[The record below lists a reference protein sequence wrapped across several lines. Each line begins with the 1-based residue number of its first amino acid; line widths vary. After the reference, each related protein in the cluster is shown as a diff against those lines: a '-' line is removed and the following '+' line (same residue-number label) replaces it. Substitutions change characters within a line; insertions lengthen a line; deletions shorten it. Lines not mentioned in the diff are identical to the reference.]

1 MRQIRNKKFL
11 NRNNKCNFAP
21 IKDVNNKIKYNNLKG
36 KQMKKDLLRFGLLSL
51 LLVFAFIAKAQNVT
65 AVWDFQNN
73 LPEGINTAANFQGKE
88 GDLASTV
95 EGITMH
101 INATQGK
108 LKGRTS
114 DAQFNTG
121 AILQI
126 PVKSAND
133 VVTVTTYP
141 NYHNLTVG
149 GKAATADVTEYNA
162 TSAEVAKGYVEV
174 NATAQSYLYQIKV
187 VHVSAI
193 QEKALYT
200 TDFTEWKKVD
210 GKTAN
215 NTVVDLKTLYSK
227 EVFTM
232 TLNGVEIN
240 PTGTNAKF
248 ADRTGYMKTLK
259 YTGEYSAAEPSAVTS
274 ALASIT
280 KITLHQA
287 ATGGKRG
294 IKVSV
299 KGDCDA
305 DWVAIHNVS
314 IVTQGGEDLTLD
326 VNRTNCQIKFEG
338 FTLSQNAF
346 VTDLAIYGNVD
357 MSKTPMLG
365 TFSLNG
371 TNYSAVDIFKE
382 DASGKQLAT
391 LLVSKKA
398 TLISETNPLT
408 DLVAANGTIKS
419 TTYTTTGEGTD
430 QKTVVTIVVEAN
442 SDEVTYELTV
452 GFKPDFTLTYYNID
466 GTTAIG
472 TQKVEQDANIE
483 KFQKDAEEQVT
494 VVEGKKFRGWATDL
508 KKDSK
513 KFTTS
518 SVITADTKL
527 YAVVTDIETANK
539 AARYD
544 YDLQKEGFCAD
555 DHEAFCVEGNGKWH
569 DVTHG
574 WTFSA
579 GDKIKILMGGKGY
592 IKMNLCKFSTTGN
605 ITLTD
610 PKGTEIA
617 SVDAKASTDG
627 LITILQNTST
637 ESGEYTLTF
646 AANAYLHSL
655 SIVNMTEPAYTQEGN
670 WYTVKAGNAQSFITT
685 LETVNAANA
694 AADAPRSYI
703 FLPNGTYDLGDKCL
717 TQISGNNISIIGE
730 SMDNTIIVNKPAIEN
745 EGIGTTA
752 TLLNLSN
759 NLYLQDITLKDA
771 LDYYHTE
778 SAGRAVCLQDRGTKT
793 ICKNVKMLSYQD
805 TYYSNEPNGKGQF
818 YFEDSEIHGTV
829 DYICGGGDVYFN
841 RVLFVNESRKE
852 GVKNGTDVIAAPNSK
867 SEWGY
872 IFKDCTIENKAANFS
887 LGRSWNNIAR
897 LTWLNTTINQ
907 KDEILNDGTKYAY
920 FDIAAMDAAIA
931 DKFRLDVLKDAEG
944 NTFSPE
950 EKKVLFKDKNGKTKA
965 AEENIIL
972 TAEEAATYTLDAVF
986 GEWKPAVLSTQAA
999 ATAAT
1004 LDSDKLSWT
1013 GDAQMY
1019 LVSKDGKFFAL
1030 TTEKSVNLNGEKG
1043 TFAVRAANQM
1053 GGFGATANS
1062 VSTGIR
1068 NITSATEAAV
1078 IKTAIYAADGTQL
1091 TNLQKGINIIVKT
1104 LADGSKKTS
1113 KVIVK

>member
-1 MRQIRNKKFL
+1 
-11 NRNNKCNFAP
+11 
-21 IKDVNNKIKYNNLKG
+21 
-36 KQMKKDLLRFGLLSL
+36 MKKNLLRFRLLSL

-65 AVWDFQNN
+65 AVWDFQKN
-73 LPEGINTAANFQGKE
+73 LPEGINTAANFQGNE

-101 INATQGK
+101 VNATQGK
-108 LKGRTS
+108 LKGRTT
-114 DAQFNTG
+114 DAQFNAGT
-121 AILQI
+121 ILQI

-133 VVTVTTYP
+133 MVTVTTYP

-162 TSAEVAKGYVEV
+162 TSSEVAKGYVEV
-174 NATAQSYLYQIKV
+174 VATGSCYLYQVKV

-200 TDFTEWKKVD
+200 TDFTNWNEIDRKKATD
-210 GKTAN
+210 E
-215 NTVVDLKTLYSK
+215 VVKVKTLYSK
-227 EVFTM
+227 EELSFTF
-232 TLNGVEIN
+232 NGMGVY
-240 PTGTNAKF
+240 PAGTNPKF
-248 ADRTGYMKTLK
+248 PEITGFMQTAK
-259 YTGEYSAAEPSAVTS
+259 YTGEYNTAEPNVVTS
-274 ALASIT
+274 PLASIT

-287 ATGGKRG
+287 ATGGTRG

-299 KGDCDA
+299 KGDGDA

-314 IVTQGGEDLTLD
+314 IVTTSGEDLTLD
-326 VNRTNCQIKFEG
+326 INRTNCQIKFEN
-338 FTLSQNAF
+338 FKLNQNAY

-371 TNYSAVDIFKE
+371 TKYSSVDIFKE

-391 LLVSKKA
+391 ILISKKA
-398 TLISETNPLT
+398 TLISETNPLK

-419 TTYTTTGEGTD
+419 TTYTTTGEGAE
-430 QKTVVTIVVEAN
+430 QKTVVTIVVE
-442 SDEVTYELTV
+442 SKGDEVTYELTV

-483 KFQKDAEEQVT
+483 KFKEGMEDKVT
-494 VVEGKKFRGWATDL
+494 VAEGKKFRGWATDL

-518 SVITADTKL
+518 SVITEDTKL
-527 YAVVTDIETANK
+527 YAVVTDIETASETV
-539 AARYD
+539 RYD
-544 YDLQKEGFCAD
+544 YDLQKEGFD
-555 DHEAFCVEGNGKWH
+555 INDHEAISVEGKGKWH
-569 DVTHG
+569 DTTHG
-574 WTFSA
+574 WTFTA

-592 IKMNLCKFSTTGN
+592 IKMNLCQYSNVGD
-605 ITLTD
+605 ITLTAPD
-610 PKGTEIA
+610 GTTIA
-617 SVDAKASTDG
+617 SVDAKTSTDG

-637 ESGEYTLTF
+637 ASGEYTLTF

-694 AADAPRSYI
+694 ATDAPRSYI

-717 TQISGNNISIIGE
+717 TTISGNNISIIGE
-730 SMDNTIIVNKPAIEN
+730 SMDNTIIVNKPEV
-745 EGIGTTA
+745 EGIGVTA
-752 TLLNLSN
+752 TLYNTSTG
-759 NLYLQDITLKDA
+759 LYMQDLTLKNA
-771 LDYYHTE
+771 YPFNNTT
-778 SAGRAVCLQDRGTKT
+778 GRAVCLQDRGTQT

-805 TYYSNEPNGKGQF
+805 TYYSNNNKGQY
-818 YFEDSEIHGTV
+818 YFEGSDIHGIV
-829 DYICGGGDVYFN
+829 DFICGGGDAFFN
-841 RVLFVNESRKE
+841 KCTLTLEPGKGSYI
-852 GVKNGTDVIAAPNSK
+852 TAP
-867 SEWGY
+867 Y
-872 IFKDCTIENKAANFS
+872 T
-887 LGRSWNNIAR
+887 
-897 LTWLNTTINQ
+897 
-907 KDEILNDGTKYAY
+907 DGTKYGY
-920 FDIAAMDAAIA
+920 VFDGCKIVGSATDSFTFGRSWGGTANCAFLNTILDKNAAVKIASTRWTTGGMNVVAKNFFEYNTLDEGGKVISPAENIV
-931 DKFRLDVLKDAEG
+931 KF
-944 NTFSPE
+944 T
-950 EKKVLFKDKNGKTKA
+950 KDKEVSEYNTIITAEKA
-965 AEENIIL
+965 AEFS
-972 TAEEAATYTLDAVF
+972 LDKVF
-986 GEWKPAVLSTQAA
+986 TNWKPADLASQTT

-1004 LDSDKLSWT
+1004 LSNDKLSWT

-1019 LVSKDGKFFAL
+1019 LVAKDGKFFAL

-1043 TFAVRAANQM
+1043 TFTVRAANQM
-1053 GGFGATANS
+1053 GGFGATTNS

-1068 NITSATEAAV
+1068 NIAATTDAAV

-1091 TNLQKGINIIVKT
+1091 SNLQKGINIIVKT

>member
-1 MRQIRNKKFL
+1 MKRN
-11 NRNNKCNFAP
+11 
-21 IKDVNNKIKYNNLKG
+21 
-36 KQMKKDLLRFGLLSL
+36 LLRLGLLSL

-65 AVWDFQNN
+65 AVWDFQKN

-101 INATQGK
+101 VNTTQGK

-114 DAQFNTG
+114 DVQFNAGT
-121 AILQI
+121 ILQI

-133 VVTVTTYP
+133 VVTVTSYP

-149 GKAATADVTEYNA
+149 GKAATEDVTEYNA

-174 NATAQSYLYQIKV
+174 VATGQSYLYQIKV

-215 NTVVDLKTLYSK
+215 NTLVDLKTLYSK
-227 EVFTM
+227 ETFTM

-240 PTGTNAKF
+240 PTGTNTKF

-259 YTGEYSAAEPSAVTS
+259 YTGEYSTAEPSAVTS
-274 ALASIT
+274 PLASIT

-287 ATGGKRG
+287 ATGGTRG

-299 KGDCDA
+299 KGDSDA

-314 IVTQGGEDLTLD
+314 IVTTSGEDLTLD

-338 FTLSQNAF
+338 FKLSQNAF

-371 TNYSAVDIFKE
+371 TKYSAVDIFKE

-391 LLVSKKA
+391 LLVSKK
-398 TLISETNPLT
+398 TNLISETNPLK

-419 TTYTTTGEGTD
+419 TTYTTTGEGAD
-430 QKTVVTIVVEAN
+430 QKTVVTIVVESN
-442 SDEVTYELTV
+442 GDEVTYELTV
-452 GFKPDFTLTYYNID
+452 AFKPDFTLTYYNID

-472 TQKVEQDANIE
+472 TQKVEQDANIANFKE
-483 KFQKDAEEQVT
+483 GIEDKVT
-494 VVEGKKFRGWATDL
+494 VAEGKKFRGWATDL

-527 YAVVTDIETANK
+527 YALVTDIETASET
-539 AARYD
+539 ARYD
-544 YDLQKEGFCAD
+544 YDLQKEGFD
-555 DHEAFCVEGNGKWH
+555 INDHEAISVEGNGKWH
-569 DVTHG
+569 DATHG
-574 WTFSA
+574 WSFEAT
-579 GDKIKILMGGKGY
+579 DKLKVKMGGKGY
-592 IKMNLCKFSTTGN
+592 IKMNLCQYSKTGKIILLN
-605 ITLTD
+605 
-610 PKGTEIA
+610 PKGNEVSSI
-617 SVDAKASTDG
+617 DAKPTKDG
-627 LITILQNTST
+627 NLGILQNEST

-646 AANAYLHSL
+646 DADTYIHSL
-655 SIVNMTEPAYTQEGN
+655 SIVNMTTPAYTQNGN
-670 WYTVKAGNAQSFITT
+670 WMEVKAGDAQGFITA
-685 LETVNAANA
+685 LEIANGNNVETNAA
-694 AADAPRSYI
+694 RTYI

-717 TQISGNNISIIGE
+717 TPISGNNISIIGE
-730 SMDNTIIVNKPAIEN
+730 SMDNTIIVNKPEV
-745 EGIGTTA
+745 EGIGVTA
-752 TLLNLSN
+752 TLFNTSTG
-759 NLYLQDITLKDA
+759 LYMQDLTLKNA
-771 LDYYHTE
+771 YPFNNST
-778 SAGRAVCLQDRGTKT
+778 GRAVCLQDRGTQT

-805 TYYSNEPNGKGQF
+805 TYYSNNNNGQY
-818 YFEDSEIHGTV
+818 YFEGSDIHGIV
-829 DYICGGGDVYFN
+829 DFICGGGDVFFN
-841 RVLFVNESRKE
+841 KCTLTLEPGKGSYITAPYTD
-852 GVKNGTDVIAAPNSK
+852 GTDY
-867 SEWGY
+867 GY
-872 IFKDCTIENKAANFS
+872 VFDGCKIVGSATDSFTF
-887 LGRSWNNIAR
+887 GRSWGGTAKCAFLNTILDKNAAANIASTR
-897 LTWLNTTINQ
+897 WTTDGMNVVAKNFFEYNTV
-907 KDEILNDGTKYAY
+907 DENGKVISPAEN
-920 FDIAAMDAAIA
+920 IV
-931 DKFRLDVLKDAEG
+931 KF
-944 NTFSPE
+944 T
-950 EKKVLFKDKNGKTKA
+950 KDKEVSEYNTIITAEKA
-965 AEENIIL
+965 AEFNL
-972 TAEEAATYTLDAVF
+972 NKVF
-986 GEWKPAVLSTQAA
+986 TNWKPADLASQTT

-1004 LDSDKLSWT
+1004 LGNDKLSWT

-1019 LVSKDGKFFAL
+1019 LVAKDGKFFAL

-1043 TFAVRAANQM
+1043 TFTVRAANQM
-1053 GGFGATANS
+1053 GGFGATTNS

-1068 NITSATEAAV
+1068 NITSATAAV

-1091 TNLQKGINIIVKT
+1091 SNLQKGINIIVKT

>member
-1 MRQIRNKKFL
+1 MKRN
-11 NRNNKCNFAP
+11 
-21 IKDVNNKIKYNNLKG
+21 
-36 KQMKKDLLRFGLLSL
+36 LLRLGLLSL

-88 GDLASTV
+88 GDLASTI

-114 DAQFNTG
+114 DVQFNAGT
-121 AILQI
+121 ILQI

-133 VVTVTTYP
+133 VVTVTSYP

-149 GKAATADVTEYNA
+149 GKAATEDVTEYNA

-174 NATAQSYLYQIKV
+174 VATGQSYLYQIKV

-215 NTVVDLKTLYSK
+215 NTLVDLKTLYSK
-227 EVFTM
+227 EALSM

-259 YTGEYSAAEPSAVTS
+259 YTGEYSTAEPSAVTS
-274 ALASIT
+274 PLASIT
-280 KITLHQA
+280 KIMLHQA
-287 ATGGKRG
+287 ATGGTRG

-299 KGDCDA
+299 KGDGDA

-314 IVTQGGEDLTLD
+314 IVTTSGEDLTLD

-357 MSKTPMLG
+357 MSKTPMLDS
-365 TFSLNG
+365 FSLNG
-371 TNYSAVDIFKE
+371 TKYSAVDIFKE
-382 DASGKQLAT
+382 DASGKQFAT
-391 LLVSKKA
+391 LLVSKK
-398 TLISETNPLT
+398 TNLISETNPLK

-419 TTYTTTGEGTD
+419 TTYTTTGEGAD
-430 QKTVVTIVVEAN
+430 QKTMVTIVVESN
-442 SDEVTYELTV
+442 GDEVTYELTV
-452 GFKPDFTLTYYNID
+452 AFKPDFTLTYYNID

-472 TQKVEQDANIE
+472 TQKVEQDANIANFKESMEE
-483 KFQKDAEEQVT
+483 KVT
-494 VVEGKKFRGWATDL
+494 VAEGKKFRGWATDL

-527 YAVVTDIETANK
+527 YALVTDIETASET
-539 AARYD
+539 ARYD
-544 YDLQKEGFCAD
+544 YDLQKEGFD
-555 DHEAFCVEGNGKWH
+555 INDHEAISVEGNGKWH
-569 DVTHG
+569 DATHG
-574 WTFSA
+574 WSFEAT
-579 GDKIKILMGGKGY
+579 DKLKVKMGGKGY
-592 IKMNLCKFSTTGN
+592 IKMNLCQYSKTGK
-605 ITLTD
+605 IILLD
-610 PKGTEIA
+610 PKGNEVSSIDT
-617 SVDAKASTDG
+617 KPTKDG
-627 LITILQNTST
+627 NLGILQNEST

-646 AANAYLHSL
+646 DADTYIHSL
-655 SIVNMTEPAYTQEGN
+655 SIVNMTTPAYTQNGN
-670 WYTVKAGNAQSFITT
+670 WMEVKAGDAQGFITA
-685 LETVNAANA
+685 LEIANGNNVETNAA
-694 AADAPRSYI
+694 RTYI

-717 TQISGNNISIIGE
+717 TLISGNNISIIGE
-730 SMDNTIIVNKPAIEN
+730 SMDNTIIVNKPEV
-745 EGIGTTA
+745 EGIGVTA
-752 TLLNLSN
+752 TLFNTSTG
-759 NLYLQDITLKDA
+759 LYMQDLTLKNAYPFDKS
-771 LDYYHTE
+771 T
-778 SAGRAVCLQDRGTKT
+778 GRAVCLQDKGTQT

-805 TYYSNEPNGKGQF
+805 TYYSNNNKGQY
-818 YFEDSEIHGTV
+818 YFEGSDIHGIV
-829 DYICGGGDVYFN
+829 DFICGGGDVFFN
-841 RVLFVNESRKE
+841 KCTLTLEPGKGSYITAPYTD
-852 GVKNGTDVIAAPNSK
+852 GTDY
-867 SEWGY
+867 GY
-872 IFKDCTIENKAANFS
+872 VFDGCKIVGSATDSFTF
-887 LGRSWNNIAR
+887 GRSWGGTAKCAFLNTILDKNAAANIASTR
-897 LTWLNTTINQ
+897 WTTDGMNVVAKNFFEYNTV
-907 KDEILNDGTKYAY
+907 DENGKVISPAEN
-920 FDIAAMDAAIA
+920 IV
-931 DKFRLDVLKDAEG
+931 KF
-944 NTFSPE
+944 T
-950 EKKVLFKDKNGKTKA
+950 KDKEVSEYNTIITAEKA
-965 AEENIIL
+965 AEFNL
-972 TAEEAATYTLDAVF
+972 NKVF
-986 GEWKPAVLSTQAA
+986 TNWKPADLAFQTT

-1004 LDSDKLSWT
+1004 LGNDKLSWT

-1019 LVSKDGKFFAL
+1019 LVAKDGKFFAL

-1043 TFAVRAANQM
+1043 TFTVRAANQM
-1053 GGFGATANS
+1053 GGFGATTNS

-1068 NITSATEAAV
+1068 NITSATAAV

-1091 TNLQKGINIIVKT
+1091 SNLQKGINIIVKT

>member
-1 MRQIRNKKFL
+1 
-11 NRNNKCNFAP
+11 
-21 IKDVNNKIKYNNLKG
+21 
-36 KQMKKDLLRFGLLSL
+36 MKKDLLRLGLLSL

-65 AVWDFQNN
+65 AVWDFQKN
-73 LPEGINTAANFQGKE
+73 LPEGINTAANFQSNE

-101 INATQGK
+101 VNATQQGK

-114 DAQFNTG
+114 DAQYNVGT
-121 AILQI
+121 ILQI
-126 PVKSAND
+126 PVKSAKD

-174 NATAQSYLYQIKV
+174 VATGQSYLYQIKV

-200 TDFTEWKKVD
+200 TDFTNWKKVD

-215 NTVVDLKTLYSK
+215 NTLVDLKTLYSK
-227 EVFTM
+227 EAFTM
-232 TLNGVEIN
+232 TLNGIEIN

-259 YTGEYSAAEPSAVTS
+259 YTGEYSTAEPSAVTS
-274 ALASIT
+274 PLASIT
-280 KITLHQA
+280 KIMLHQA
-287 ATGGKRG
+287 ATGGTRG

-299 KGDCDA
+299 KGDGDA

-314 IVTQGGEDLTLD
+314 IVTTSGEDLTLH
-326 VNRTNCQIKFEG
+326 VNRTNCQIKFEN
-338 FTLSQNAF
+338 FKLNQNAY

-365 TFSLNG
+365 TFSHNG
-371 TNYSAVDIFKE
+371 TNYSAVDIFNE

-398 TLISETNPLT
+398 NLISETNPLT
-408 DLVAANGTIKS
+408 DIVAANGTIKS
-419 TTYTTTGEGTD
+419 TTYTTTGEGAD
-430 QKTVVTIVVEAN
+430 QKTVVTIVVE
-442 SDEVTYELTV
+442 SKGDEVTYELTV

-483 KFQKDAEEQVT
+483 KFQEGMEEKVT
-494 VVEGKKFRGWATDL
+494 VAEGKKFRGWASNL

-527 YAVVTDIETANK
+527 YAVVTDIETASET
-539 AARYD
+539 ARYD
-544 YDLQKEGFCAD
+544 YDLQKEGFD
-555 DHEAFCVEGNGKWH
+555 INDHEAISVEGNGKWH
-569 DVTHG
+569 DTTHG
-574 WTFSA
+574 WTFTA

-592 IKMNLCKFSTTGN
+592 IKMNLCQYSKSGD
-605 ITLTD
+605 ITLTAPD
-610 PKGTEIA
+610 GTTIA
-617 SVDAKASTDG
+617 SVDAMTSTDG
-627 LITILQNTST
+627 ISTILQNTST
-637 ESGEYTLTF
+637 ASGEYTLTF

-670 WYTVKAGNAQSFITT
+670 WYTVKAGDAQSFITT

-694 AADAPRSYI
+694 AAAPRSYI

-717 TQISGNNISIIGE
+717 TLISGNNISIIGE

-752 TLLNLSN
+752 TLLNQSN

-771 LDYYHTE
+771 LDYYKTGA
-778 SAGRAVCLQDRGTKT
+778 AGRAVCLQDRGTKT

-852 GVKNGTDVIAAPNSK
+852 NEKNGTDVIAAPNSK

-907 KDEILNDGTKYAY
+907 KDEILNDGTKYTY
-920 FDIAAMDAAIA
+920 FNIAAMETAIA

-944 NTFSPE
+944 NTFSPA
-950 EKKVLFKDKNGKTKA
+950 EKMVLFKDKNGKAKE

-986 GEWKPAVLSTQAA
+986 GDWKPANLSAQTA

-1004 LDSDKLSWT
+1004 LSNDKLSWT

-1019 LVSKDGKFFAL
+1019 LVAKDGKFFAL

-1043 TFAVRAANQM
+1043 TFTVRAANQM

-1062 VSTGIR
+1062 VSTGIH
-1068 NITSATEAAV
+1068 NIATATAAV

-1091 TNLQKGINIIVKT
+1091 SNLQKGINIIVKT

>member
-1 MRQIRNKKFL
+1 MKRN
-11 NRNNKCNFAP
+11 
-21 IKDVNNKIKYNNLKG
+21 
-36 KQMKKDLLRFGLLSL
+36 LLRLGLISL

-65 AVWDFQNN
+65 AVWDFQKN

-101 INATQGK
+101 VNATQGK

-114 DAQFNTG
+114 DAQYNVGT
-121 AILQI
+121 ILQI
-126 PVKSAND
+126 PVKSAKD

-174 NATAQSYLYQIKV
+174 VATGGCYLYQIKV

-200 TDFTEWKKVD
+200 TDFTNWKKVD
-210 GKTAN
+210 GKTAK
-215 NTVVDLKTLYSK
+215 NTLVDLKTLYSK
-227 EVFTM
+227 EAFSM

-259 YTGEYSAAEPSAVTS
+259 YTGEYSTAEPSAVTS
-274 ALASIT
+274 PLASIT

-287 ATGGKRG
+287 ATGGTRG

-299 KGDCDA
+299 KGDGDA

-314 IVTQGGEDLTLD
+314 IVTTSGEDLTLD
-326 VNRTNCQIKFEG
+326 VNRTNCQIKFEN
-338 FTLSQNAF
+338 FKLNQNAY

-371 TNYSAVDIFKE
+371 TKYSAVDIFNE

-398 TLISETNPLT
+398 NLISETNPLT
-408 DLVAANGTIKS
+408 DIVAANGTIKS
-419 TTYTTTGEGTD
+419 TTYTTTGEGAE
-430 QKTVVTIVVEAN
+430 QKTVVTIVVE
-442 SDEVTYELTV
+442 SKGDEVTYELTV

-483 KFQKDAEEQVT
+483 KFQEGMEEKVT
-494 VVEGKKFRGWATDL
+494 VAEGKKFRGWATDL

-513 KFTTS
+513 KFTIS
-518 SVITADTKL
+518 SVITADTNL
-527 YAVVTDIETANK
+527 YAVVTDIETASETV
-539 AARYD
+539 RYD
-544 YDLQKEGFCAD
+544 YDLQKEGFD
-555 DHEAFCVEGNGKWH
+555 INDHEAISVEGKGKWH
-569 DVTHG
+569 DTTHG
-574 WTFSA
+574 WTFTA

-592 IKMNLCKFSTTGN
+592 IKMNLCQYSKTGK
-605 ITLTD
+605 IILLD
-610 PKGTEIA
+610 PKGNEVSSI
-617 SVDAKASTDG
+617 DAKPTKDG
-627 LITILQNTST
+627 NLGILQNEST

-646 AANAYLHSL
+646 DADTYIHSL
-655 SIVNMTEPAYTQEGN
+655 SIVNMITPAYTQNGN
-670 WYTVKAGNAQSFITT
+670 WMEVKAGDAQGFITA
-685 LETVNAANA
+685 LEIANGNNVETNAA
-694 AADAPRSYI
+694 RTYI

-717 TQISGNNISIIGE
+717 TPISGNNISIIGE
-730 SMDNTIIVNKPAIEN
+730 SMDNTIIVNKPEV
-745 EGIGTTA
+745 EGIGVTA
-752 TLLNLSN
+752 TLFNTSTG
-759 NLYLQDITLKDA
+759 LYMQDLTLKNA
-771 LDYYHTE
+771 YPFNNST
-778 SAGRAVCLQDRGTKT
+778 GRAVCLQDKGTQT

-805 TYYSNEPNGKGQF
+805 TYYSNNNKGQY
-818 YFEDSEIHGTV
+818 YFEGSDIHGIV
-829 DYICGGGDVYFN
+829 DFICGGGDVFFN
-841 RVLFVNESRKE
+841 KCTLTLEPGKGSYITAPYTD
-852 GVKNGTDVIAAPNSK
+852 GTDY
-867 SEWGY
+867 GY
-872 IFKDCTIENKAANFS
+872 VFDGCKIVGSATDSFTF
-887 LGRSWNNIAR
+887 GRSWGGTAKCAF
-897 LTWLNTTINQ
+897 LNT
-907 KDEILNDGTKYAY
+907 ILDKNAAA
-920 FDIAAMDAAIA
+920 DIASTRWTTGGMNVVAKNFFEYNTVDENGKVISPAENIV
-931 DKFRLDVLKDAEG
+931 KF
-944 NTFSPE
+944 T
-950 EKKVLFKDKNGKTKA
+950 KDKEVSEYNTIITAEKA
-965 AEENIIL
+965 AEF
-972 TAEEAATYTLDAVF
+972 TLDAVF
-986 GEWKPAVLSTQAA
+986 GDWKPANLSAQAA

-1004 LDSDKLSWT
+1004 LDNDKLSWT

-1019 LVSKDGKFFAL
+1019 LVAKDGKFFAL
-1030 TTEKSVNLNGEKG
+1030 TTEKSVNFNGEKG
-1043 TFAVRAANQM
+1043 TFTVRAANQM
-1053 GGFGATANS
+1053 GGFGATTNS

-1068 NITSATEAAV
+1068 NIAAATDAAV

-1091 TNLQKGINIIVKT
+1091 SNLQKGINIIVKT